1 MDIDID
7 HDLEVQHEGSVY
19 SEAIADIVLR
29 CQHLLLLLIII
40 LAQIIQL
47 SQQIFSTAPH
57 IPHHT
62 SVLTGHAWVLE
73 LMSGHPDH
81 IKINLGVSLEVF
93 QVLIHVLNEN
103 HFDDSKNGVTVEEQL
118 AIFLYTCIMGMSS
131 CLVTEWFQCSTD
143 TITK

>member
-1 MDIDID
+1 MDVDID

-19 SEAIADIVLR
+19 PEAITDIVLHR
-29 CQHLLLLLIII
+29 QHLLLLLTII

-47 SQQIFSTAPH
+47 SQQIFSTAPR

-62 SVLTGHAWVLE
+62 SVLTGRAWVLE
-73 LMSGHPDH
+73 LRSGHPDC
-81 IKINLGVSLEVF
+81 IKINIGVSLEVF
-93 QVLIHVLNEN
+93 QALIHVLNEN

-118 AIFLYTCIMGMSS
+118 AIFLYTCVTGMSS
-131 CLVTEWFQCSTD
+131 HLVAEWFQHSTD